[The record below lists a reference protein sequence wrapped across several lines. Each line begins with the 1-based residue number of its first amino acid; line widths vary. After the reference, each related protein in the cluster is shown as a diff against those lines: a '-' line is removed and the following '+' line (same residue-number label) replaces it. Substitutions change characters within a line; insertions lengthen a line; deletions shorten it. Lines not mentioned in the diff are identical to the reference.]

1 MRNKG
6 GIGEEE
12 KEERGEE
19 ARDDMEEKEE
29 RDKGV
34 TGSQRN
40 KGEWEDK

>member
-29 RDKGV
+29 EIRGNRV
-34 TGSQRN
+34 VN
-40 KGEWEDK
+40 